1 MASSAQ
7 NMEKVLLRCN
17 RCGRCLS
24 DCPVYLET
32 AEESLSARGRLSLI
46 EAYIRG
52 EIHLTGRFADILSK
66 CILCGAC
73 SEACVAGISPHEI
86 IQWIRV
92 EAGKRQKMPPVK
104 HFLLERL
111 LENGFVSALLR
122 HGLRISKLLGLSD
135 ELPWPF
141 KTGFLDKSQPLIA
154 GHEGGAKV
162 GYFVGCI
169 ANQFLPDVGLST
181 VRILRDCGCSVFI
194 PESQGCCGLPFLN
207 AGDIDKA
214 HSLAMR
220 NMEAF
225 FQEDVDY
232 VIASCATG
240 SAHLKDYK
248 RLFQSDARAQTFSSK
263 VRDISEFLTNEVPY
277 AKRLRDKS
285 FSSRNKTARVTYHD
299 PCHLRRRQKIF
310 TEPRSLVEAIHGIEF
325 IEMNHPER
333 CCGHGGSFHFDHR
346 DLSIRILKR
355 KIDDIKET
363 NADIVTT
370 GCMACL
376 LQLMEGMDLEGLNIK
391 VLHIAQLIDQHCLN
405 PQYSEP

>member
-1 MASSAQ
+1 MASGAQ
-7 NMEKVLLRCN
+7 NMERVLLRCN

-32 AEESLSARGRLSLI
+32 TQEPLSARGRLSLI

-52 EIHLTGRFADILSK
+52 EIHLTDRFRDILSK

-86 IQWIRV
+86 IHWIRV
-92 EAGKRQKMPPVK
+92 EAAKRQKMPLVK
-104 HFLLERL
+104 HFLLDKL

-122 HGLRISKLLGLSD
+122 QGLRISKHFGLSD
-135 ELPWPF
+135 GIPWPP
-141 KTGFLDKSQPLIA
+141 KTSFIDDSPSFIA
-154 GHEGGAKV
+154 GPEGGLNV

-169 ANQFLPDVGLST
+169 ANQFLPDVGVSALH
-181 VRILRDCGCSVFI
+181 ILRDSGCTAFI
-194 PESQGCCGLPFLN
+194 PKSQGCCGLPFFN

-214 HSLAMR
+214 RSLAMC

-225 FQEDVDY
+225 LREDVDY

-248 RLFQSDARAQTFSSK
+248 RLFQSDSKAQSFSSK
-263 VRDISEFLTNEVPY
+263 VRDISEFLANEVLY

-285 FSSRNKTARVTYHD
+285 FSSREKTARVTYHD

-310 TEPRSLVEAIHGIEF
+310 KEPRSLVQAIRGIEF

-333 CCGHGGSFHFDHR
+333 CCGHGGSFHIDHP
-346 DLSIRILKR
+346 DLSLDILR
-355 KIDDIKET
+355 HKIDDIKET
-363 NADIVTT
+363 NADVVTT

-376 LQLMEGMDLEGLNIK
+376 LQLMEGMHLEGVNIR
-391 VLHIAQLIDQHCLN
+391 VLHIAQLIDQYCLN
-405 PQYSEP
+405 PKVF